1 MKKFFAS
8 CVLAFATIAVF
19 AQSGPQLVW
28 EKASHDFGVIEENAK
43 VQHVYKFTNKGNEP
57 LLITNV
63 QVTCGCTVPSW
74 PKDPIMPGT
83 SSEMLVQFNSAGK
96 MGKQMKVVTVSSNA
110 VNAESRE
117 IKFTAEIAPKKVA
130 N

>member
-1 MKKFFAS
+1 MKKLV
-8 CVLAFATIAVF
+8 VLCFVLFSAAVF
-19 AQSGPQLVW
+19 AQGPKLVW
-28 EKASHDFGVIEENAK
+28 DNSSHDFGVIEENAK
-43 VQHVYKFTNKGNEP
+43 VQHTYKFTNKGNEP

-83 SSEMLVQFNSAGK
+83 TSELLVQFNSAGK
-96 MGKQMKVVTVSSNA
+96 SGKQFKVVTVSSNA
-110 VNAESRE
+110 INPEARE